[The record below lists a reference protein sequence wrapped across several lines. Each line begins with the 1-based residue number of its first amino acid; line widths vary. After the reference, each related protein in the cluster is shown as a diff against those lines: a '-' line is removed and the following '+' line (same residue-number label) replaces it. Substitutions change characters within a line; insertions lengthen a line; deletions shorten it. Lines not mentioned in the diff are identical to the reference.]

1 MKHYLNYDIEIVL
14 NTVHR
19 SAGIGVIC
27 SGVGA
32 ALIIETIRGS
42 CSSRA
47 PMKNIL
53 KIIIYGHDSVT
64 MIGFCKT

>member
-1 MKHYLNYDIEIVL
+1 MKYYLTYDIEKSR

-53 KIIIYGHDSVT
+53 KIIIHGHVFFVNHS
-64 MIGFCKT
+64 FYC